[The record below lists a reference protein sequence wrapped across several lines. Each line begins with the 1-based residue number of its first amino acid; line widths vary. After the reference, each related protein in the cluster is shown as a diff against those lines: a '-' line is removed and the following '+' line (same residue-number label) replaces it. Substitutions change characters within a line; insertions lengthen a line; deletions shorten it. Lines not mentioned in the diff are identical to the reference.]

1 MALKNPN
8 PTVMRTTHSSVASRK
23 QTVSSAA
30 DTANKRSRR
39 SDRDKE
45 EREDSE
51 DGSEVEEEQQ
61 EEEEEEEE
69 EEMLKRQPSCK
80 SKLSEVAKGK
90 LAAPASKGRLVPE
103 VVLAPHSKQSSSS
116 AAVSST
122 VDDDGASGIP
132 VKKAK
137 TLKYVTGH

>member
-1 MALKNPN
+1 MAPKNPN
-8 PTVMRTTHSSVASRK
+8 PTVTRTTRSSVALRK
-23 QTVSSAA
+23 RTVSSAA
-30 DTANKRSRR
+30 DTANKWSRC

-45 EREDSE
+45 EQEDSK

-61 EEEEEEEE
+61 QEEEED
-69 EEMLKRQPSCK
+69 MTKHQPSRK

-103 VVLAPHSKQSSSS
+103 VVLAPRSKQSSST

-137 TLKYVTGH
+137 TLKYVTWH